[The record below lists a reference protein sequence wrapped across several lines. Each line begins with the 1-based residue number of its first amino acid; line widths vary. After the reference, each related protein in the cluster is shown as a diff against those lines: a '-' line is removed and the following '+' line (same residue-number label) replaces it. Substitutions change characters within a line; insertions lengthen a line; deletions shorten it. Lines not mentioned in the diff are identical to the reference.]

1 MKTAHPK
8 TQLGVGKLVKF
19 IICLLILAFV
29 GTSAR
34 ADMESTTV
42 LPQGV
47 TDPVLLFGI
56 LSGLSDKFNAD
67 GEVQGVTDRFHIQ
80 LIGQTLA
87 NLSPQLQQLIQTLNA
102 SSNQNLGNQLSVGT
116 MDFKSNPQ
124 VTYVAPQLD
133 YGLSQN
139 FSIGIGVPL
148 IHYHNDVS
156 IVGSGVNNAAA
167 ISATVGPISQAATE
181 AFNTL
186 ANLNIPSTVQ
196 QVLASKGY
204 QPIRTIDQTNFG
216 DVIVSGVYKYYSG
229 DSWKLALR
237 PFIQL
242 PTGTKP
248 DPDDLESFATGG
260 QPAVGLYS
268 IHDYTLAKDITLTSS
283 VGYQANIP
291 DNLVMRVPLGPTDIL
306 PGPDRQRARVQGIQ
320 GYRDAVVR
328 AVITSCRGQ
337 WVRS

>member
-148 IHYHNDVS
+148 ITITMCPS
-156 IVGSGVNNAAA
+156 SEAASTMLRPLARPSGRFLKRPQKP
-167 ISATVGPISQAATE
+167 STLWPISIFRLQCNR
-181 AFNTL
+181 F
-186 ANLNIPSTVQ
+186 
-196 QVLASKGY
+196 
-204 QPIRTIDQTNFG
+204 
-216 DVIVSGVYKYYSG
+216 
-229 DSWKLALR
+229 
-237 PFIQL
+237 
-242 PTGTKP
+242 
-248 DPDDLESFATGG
+248 
-260 QPAVGLYS
+260 
-268 IHDYTLAKDITLTSS
+268 
-283 VGYQANIP
+283 
-291 DNLVMRVPLGPTDIL
+291 
-306 PGPDRQRARVQGIQ
+306 
-320 GYRDAVVR
+320 
-328 AVITSCRGQ
+328 
-337 WVRS
+337 